1 MNAINRGHELKFCY
15 YIIDDSVVD
24 SELIHRLCLSASV
37 QTVFDNEKIL
47 AGVRDWY
54 M

>member
-1 MNAINRGHELKFCY
+1 MNAINKGHEFHY
-15 YIIDDSVVD
+15 RHTNIE

-37 QTVFDNEKIL
+37 LTVFDNEKIL